1 MTPTAPPAARSE
13 LAPGGKLRVG
23 LNYGNF
29 LLVLKD
35 APDGAPRGIAPDLGR
50 ELGRRLG
57 VPVEFVKFA
66 QAGQLADGVRDGK
79 CDVGFL
85 GAEPQRAAEIAFTTA
100 YLEIP
105 VTFLVPAGSPI
116 RGIADVDREGVRI
129 AVSARSAYDLYL
141 SRTLKHAKLERVE
154 GIDASY
160 QLFTQKKLE
169 VLAGLKPRLVSD
181 AEKLPGSRVLEGQVT
196 GVQQAVGVS
205 RSRENATKYTRDF
218 VEDIKRS
225 GLVAKII
232 DQHGVKGVAVAP

>member
-1 MTPTAPPAARSE
+1 MDVKKE
-13 LAPGGKLRVG
+13 LAPSGTLRVG

-35 APDGAPRGIAPDLGR
+35 EPDGTPRGIAPDLGR

-57 VPVEFVKFA
+57 VPVEFVKFK

-85 GAEPQRAAEIAFTTA
+85 GAEPQRANEIAFTRA

-105 VTFLVPAGSPI
+105 VTYLVPPGSGI
-116 RGIADVDREGVRI
+116 RSLADVDREGVRV

-141 SRTLKHAKLERVE
+141 SRSLKHAKLVRAE
-154 GIDASY
+154 GIDGSHE
-160 QLFTQKKLE
+160 LFLKEKLD

-181 AEKLPGSRVLEGQVT
+181 AEKLPGARVLDGQVT
-196 GVQQAVGVS
+196 GVQQAVGT
-205 RSRENATKYTRDF
+205 TKARAAGARYLSDF
-218 VEDIKRS
+218 VDDIKRS
-225 GLVAKII
+225 GLVAQTIAK
-232 DQHGVKGVAVAP
+232 HGVRGVTVAP

>member
-1 MTPTAPPAARSE
+1 MDIKKE
-13 LAPGGKLRVG
+13 LAPSGTLRVG

-35 APDGAPRGIAPDLGR
+35 EPDGSPRGIAPDLGR

-57 VPVEFVKFA
+57 VPVEFVRFK
-66 QAGQLADGVRDGK
+66 QAGQLADGVRDET

-85 GAEPQRAAEIAFTTA
+85 GAEPQRANEIAFTSA

-105 VTFLVPAGSPI
+105 VTFLAPAGSKI
-116 RGIADVDREGVRI
+116 KRIADVDREGVRV

-141 SRTLKHAKLERVE
+141 SRTLKHARLVRAE

-160 QLFTQKKLE
+160 EIFVAQRLD

-181 AEKLPGSRVLEGQVT
+181 AEKLPGSRVLDGQVT
-196 GVQQAVGVS
+196 GVQQAVG
-205 RSRENATKYTRDF
+205 TKKTRTAAASYLVDF
-218 VEDIKRS
+218 VDDIKRS
-225 GLVAKII
+225 GLVAKTIEK
-232 DQHGVKGVAVAP
+232 HGVRGVSVAK

>member
-1 MTPTAPPAARSE
+1 LDLKKE
-13 LAPGGKLRVG
+13 LAPSGTLRVG

-50 ELGRRLG
+50 ELGKRVG
-57 VPVEFVKFA
+57 VPVEFVKFK
-66 QAGQLADGVRDGK
+66 QAGELADGVRDGK

-85 GAEPQRAAEIAFTTA
+85 GAEPQRANEIAFTKA

-105 VTFLVPAGSPI
+105 VTYLVPPGSKI
-116 RGIADVDREGVRI
+116 RALADVDREGVRI

-141 SRTLKHAKLERVE
+141 SRTLKHAKLERAE

-160 QLFTQKKLE
+160 DLFVKSKLD

-181 AEKLPGSRVLEGQVT
+181 AEKLAGARVLEGQVT
-196 GVQQAVGVS
+196 GVQQAVGVAKN
-205 RSRENATKYTRDF
+205 REAAAQFTRQF
-218 VEDIKRS
+218 VDDIKSS
-225 GLVAKII
+225 GLVAKTIEK
-232 DQHGVKGVAVAP
+232 HGVRGVTVAP

>member
-1 MTPTAPPAARSE
+1 VDARKELTPE
-13 LAPGGKLRVG
+13 GKLRVG

-29 LLVLKD
+29 LLVLQD
-35 APDGAPRGIAPDLGR
+35 EPDGSPRGIAPDLGR

-57 VPVEFVKFA
+57 VPVEFVRFK

-85 GAEPQRAAEIAFTTA
+85 GAEPQRANEIAFTSA

-105 VTFLVPAGSPI
+105 VTFLVPAGSKI
-116 RGIADVDREGVRI
+116 RSLADVDREGVRI

-160 QLFTQKKLE
+160 ALFKNDGLE
-169 VLAGLKPRLVSD
+169 ALAGLKPRLVSD

-205 RSRENATKYTRDF
+205 RKREAAARFTREF
-218 VEDIKRS
+218 VDDVKRS

-232 DQHGVKGVAVAP
+232 EKHGVRGVSVAP

>member
-1 MTPTAPPAARSE
+1 MNEARKE
-13 LAPGGKLRVG
+13 LAPSGKLRVG

-66 QAGQLADGVRDGK
+66 QAGQLADAVRDGK

-85 GAEPQRAAEIAFTTA
+85 GAEPQRAAEIAFTKA

-116 RGIADVDREGVRI
+116 RSIAEVDRDGVRV

-141 SRTLKHAKLERVE
+141 SRTLKHAKLVRAE

-160 QLFTQKKLE
+160 ELFLKEKLN
-169 VLAGLKPRLVSD
+169 VLAGLKPRLVAD
-181 AEKLPGSRVLEGQVT
+181 AERLPGSRVLEGQVS
-196 GVQQAVGVS
+196 GVQQAIGVS
-205 RSRENATKYTRDF
+205 RNRENAAQFTRDF
-218 VEDIKRS
+218 VEEAKRS
-225 GLVAKII
+225 GLVAKMIEK
-232 DQHGVKGVAVAP
+232 HAVKGVTVAP